1 MKKELIRQ
9 RQIQRIRNSF
19 KIPGETKPG
28 TTKFIG
34 ENLSKADFSGLNLS
48 KCDFTSSNLSG
59 VNFQGSNLYKVSL
72 KGCNL
77 EGANFHESDL
87 NFCDLS
93 YSNIKFADFCLA
105 YIYKANFFGCE
116 NWGEAYMSTAMG
128 EYSLIG
134 DPMYGAIERSMIAYD
149 STKDPMHETFQK
161 ILGEV
166 AEKIKSDVPLVGLQ

>member
-1 MKKELIRQ
+1 MKKALIRQ

-19 KIPGETKPG
+19 KIPW

-34 ENLSKADFSGLNLS
+34 SNLSKADFMGLNLS
-48 KCDFTSSNLSG
+48 KCDFTGSNLSG
-59 VNFQGSNLYKVSL
+59 VNFEGTNLYKARL

-77 EGANFHESDL
+77 EGTNFHESDL

-93 YSNIKFADFCLA
+93 YSNIKFANFTLSN
-105 YIYKANFFGCE
+105 INFANFFGCE

-128 EYSLIG
+128 KYSLIG
-134 DPMYGAIERSMIAYD
+134 DPMYEAIERSTIAYD

-161 ILGEV
+161 ILEKV
-166 AEKIKSDVPLVGLQ
+166 AEKIKSDGPLVGLQ